1 MISTLSNELTRLT
14 QIAEPHSEAEESRL
28 AGSGGPP
35 RQIVAIWRPGRWIL
49 RANGLHPNPLV
60 YFPRPDARSLRIAE
74 FGIHA
79 QPAVRSGHKMRT
91 VSLSKQYT
99 IIVYKFIYFLAI
111 LIKKIV
117 FLHQFLTRD
126 HKSVLGTTRKH
137 RRVWCSP

>member
-49 RANGLHPNPLV
+49 RVNDLHPNPLV
-60 YFPRPDARSLRIAE
+60 YFPRPDVRSLRIAE
-74 FGIHA
+74 FGIHAQHDA

-91 VSLSKQYT
+91 VSLSKQYN
-99 IIVYKFIYFLAI
+99 IIVYKFIYIFRDSNKENCVSIPI
-111 LIKKIV
+111 LD
-117 FLHQFLTRD
+117 TRSQIRPWND
-126 HKSVLGTTRKH
+126 S
-137 RRVWCSP
+137 